1 MPNARPRNGKSR
13 ERLRFFREFL
23 KHPLQIGSVIP
34 SSRFLEQRLLR
45 TAELAS
51 ARTIVELGS
60 GTGGTTQAI
69 LRAMAP
75 EARLLS
81 IEINPLFY
89 KLIDAI
95 HDDRLIAHHG
105 SACALKDILAMHGLE
120 APDVI
125 ISGIPFS
132 TMSEDAGSEVL
143 AAVAS
148 VLSANGRF
156 VAYQVSNR
164 VTALC
169 EPFLGAGRM
178 QLELL
183 NFPPMRIFCWEK
195 QGV

>member
-45 TAELAS
+45 TAALAS
-51 ARTIVELGS
+51 ARTVVELGS

-81 IEINPLFY
+81 IEINPFFY
-89 KLIDAI
+89 QLIDAI
-95 HDDRLIAHHG
+95 HDERLIAHHG

-169 EPFLGAGRM
+169 EPFLGAGRT

-195 QGV
+195 PGA